1 MRKDSGFTLIELM
14 VVIAIAAI
22 LAGIA
27 IPMFIN
33 WLPKYK
39 LNSAAN
45 DILSLIQNARLRAIK
60 ENTRVVILFDPES
73 DGVLDGDYIAFVD
86 DMAGGASEWSREP
99 ATEPVIAS
107 GEVPTG
113 VTVTDTQFSGHRFR
127 FNSRGLLMDVNKSI
141 FLENTHNMTRK
152 IQIYVSGNARIE

>member
-1 MRKDSGFTLIELM
+1 MRKNSGFTLIELL
-14 VVIAIAAI
+14 VVIAIVVI
-22 LAGIA
+22 LAGLA
-27 IPMFIN
+27 IPGFIN

-60 ENTRVVILFDPES
+60 ENARVVILFDPDS
-73 DGVLDGDYIAFVD
+73 DGDLDGDYIAFVD

-99 ATEPVIAS
+99 ATEPILDS
-107 GEVPTG
+107 GEIPTG
-113 VTVTDTQFSGHRFR
+113 ITITDTQFSGHRFR

-141 FLENTHNMTRK
+141 FLENTRNMTRK
-152 IQIYVSGNARIE
+152 IQVYVSGNSRIE